1 MQLSV
6 VENHVDEYEEFLKT
20 KQRKYVLYGF
30 DIDSSDLNKNLK
42 PFQNFIVKRSLKHGR
57 YAVFADCGLG
67 KSFMQLEFAYR
78 CTIETNARA
87 LILAPLAVVDQTI
100 EEAEKFGVPLDM
112 IDVTNYE
119 QLDNLDLSVY
129 KCIVLDESS
138 ILKNFD
144 GAMRNKLIRVFA
156 DTPYKLC
163 CTATPSPNDPIELG
177 EHAEFLG
184 VMKSKEM
191 LAMYFVHDSG
201 STQDWR
207 LKGHAVKAFY
217 EWVSTWAIMLTK
229 PSDIGFDEPGYVLP
243 KLNLIEHK
251 IETDKHDNGELF
263 NSHAVNATVF
273 NAELR
278 RTIEKRLDVAAGLID
293 QTQGPWVVIVNQ
305 DAEADY
311 IVPIIPKAIEVRG
324 SEKPEIKKAKL
335 LGFSH
340 DKYPVMVTKAKIVK
354 FGMNYQ
360 NCHNAVVGSLD
371 FSFESLYQ
379 FIRRFWRFGQEH
391 EVNIHIIT
399 TDTMQNVIDTFWEK
413 QKKFQEMQ
421 KAMAEAMNANLNE
434 ELTLSRVYDSDD
446 VKTDDYEIKRGDCVR
461 LIRDVPSE
469 SIGLS
474 VFSPPFAQLYTYSSH
489 VEDMG
494 NSTDHDQFMIQFN
507 FLVSELFR
515 VMKPGRNVA
524 VHCMDLPIQKGK
536 EGYIGL
542 RDFSGMI
549 LRAFESA
556 GFIYHSRITIWKDPV
571 TEMQRTKALGLLHK
585 QVKKDSTMS
594 RVGIPD
600 YVLVFR
606 KDGDRIDPVA
616 NETMSV
622 DLWQKIASP
631 VWFDIDQGDT
641 LSFRMAREEADERHI
656 CALQLD
662 VIERLILLYS
672 NKGDTILTPFM
683 GIGSEIYQ
691 SVKLGRKGVGFELK
705 ASYFKQAKDNL
716 SILDKEKSQKELF

>member
-1 MQLSV
+1 VKMEIV
-6 VENHVDEYEEFLKT
+6 GDDYEQFLAT
-20 KQRKYVLYGF
+20 KQRIFSPSGF
-30 DIDSSDLNKNLK
+30 DAAELNKNLK
-42 PFQNFIVKRSLKHGR
+42 PFQDFIVRRSLKHGR

-78 CTIETNARA
+78 CTIETGKRA

-100 EEAEKFGVPLDM
+100 EEAQKFRVPLDM
-112 IDVTNYE
+112 IDITNYE

-129 KCIVLDESS
+129 ACIVLDESS

-144 GAMRNKLIRVFA
+144 GAMRNKLIEVFA
-156 DTPYKLC
+156 QTPYKLC

-229 PSDIGFDEPGYVLP
+229 PQDIGFEEPGYVLP

-251 IETDKHDNGELF
+251 IETDKFDNGELF
-263 NSHAVNATVF
+263 NSHAVNATGF

-293 QTQGPWVVIVNQ
+293 QSQGPWVVIVNQ

-311 IVPIIPKAIEVRG
+311 VVPRIPNAIEVRG
-324 SEKPEIKKAKL
+324 SEKPETKKAKL
-335 LGFSH
+335 LGFAH

-413 QKKFQEMQ
+413 QRKFTEMQ
-421 KAMAEAMNANLNE
+421 KAMAEAMNTNLSDNFTE
-434 ELTLSRVYDSDD
+434 SRVYDADD
-446 VKTDDYEIKRGDCVR
+446 VKTDDYHIRRGDCVR
-461 LIRDVPSE
+461 LIRDVPID

-494 NSTDHDQFMIQFN
+494 NSTDHDQFMMQFN

-536 EGYIGL
+536 EGFIGL

-606 KDGDRIDPVA
+606 KDGERVDPVA

-622 DLWQKIASP
+622 DMWQKIASP

-641 LSFRMAREEADERHI
+641 LSFRMAREEEDEKHI
-656 CALQLD
+656 CPLQLG
-662 VIERLILLYS
+662 VIERLIHLYS
-672 NKGDTILTPFM
+672 NPGDTVFTPFM

-691 SVKLGRKGVGFELK
+691 AVKFGRRGIGFELK
-705 ASYFKQAKDNL
+705 ESYYAQAKSNL
-716 SILDKEKSQKELF
+716 AVLDVEKGQKELF

>member
-1 MQLSV
+1 MELQI
-6 VENHVDEYEEFLKT
+6 VDEYATFLESKKRKT
-20 KQRKYVLYGF
+20 IISGF
-30 DIDSSDLNKNLK
+30 DVGELNSKLK
-42 PFQNFIVKRSLKHGR
+42 PFQDFIVRRSIKHGR
-57 YAVFADCGLG
+57 YSVFADCGLG

-78 CTIETNARA
+78 CTIQTGKRA

-112 IDVTNYE
+112 IDITNYE
-119 QLDNLDLSVY
+119 QLDNVDTSIY
-129 KCIVLDESS
+129 PCIVLDESS
-138 ILKNFD
+138 CLKNFES
-144 GAMRNKLIRVFA
+144 ATRNKLISVFK

-163 CTATPSPNDPIELG
+163 CTATPSPNDPTELG

-229 PSDIGFDEPGYVLP
+229 PQDIGFDEPGYKLP

-251 IETDKHDNGELF
+251 IETEKIDNGEMF
-263 NSHAVNATVF
+263 NSSAVNATGF

-278 RTIEKRLDVAAGLID
+278 RTINQRLDVAASLID
-293 QTQGPWVVIVNQ
+293 QNDGPWVVIVNQ

-311 IVPIIPKAIEVRG
+311 IMPRIPNSVEVRG
-324 SEKPEIKKAKL
+324 SEKPETKKAKL
-335 LGFSH
+335 LGFAH
-340 DKYPVMVTKAKIVK
+340 DKYPVMVTKSRIIK

-371 FSFESLYQ
+371 FSFEALYQ
-379 FIRRFWRFGQEH
+379 FIRRFWRFGQTH

-413 QKKFQEMQ
+413 QRKFTEMQ
-421 KAMAEAMNANLNE
+421 KAMTDAMLTNLDENLSEA
-434 ELTLSRVYDSDD
+434 RVYDTDD
-446 VKTDDYEIKRGDCVR
+446 VVTENYTLRRGDCVW
-461 LIRDVPSE
+461 LIRDIPDD

-474 VFSPPFAQLYTYSSH
+474 VFSPPFSSLYTYSSH

-494 NSTDHDQFMIQFN
+494 NSSDNEQFMVQFN
-507 FLVSELFR
+507 FLIRELFR
-515 VMKPGRNVA
+515 VIKPGRNVA

-536 EGYIGL
+536 EGFIGL

-549 LRAFESA
+549 LRAFEDV

-606 KDGDRIDPVA
+606 KDGERVDPVE
-616 NETMSV
+616 NTEMSV

-641 LSFRMAREEADERHI
+641 LSFRMAREEEDEKHI
-656 CALQLD
+656 CALQLG
-662 VIERLILLYS
+662 VIERLIHLYS
-672 NKGDTILTPFM
+672 NRGDAVLTPFM
-683 GIGSEIYQ
+683 GIGSEVYQ
-691 SVKLGRKGVGFELK
+691 AVKFGRKGVGFELK
-705 ASYFKQAKDNL
+705 ESYYQQAKQNL
-716 SILDKEKSQKELF
+716 ATLDIEKTQGELF